1 MNVNVLV
8 FGQIADITGKES
20 LSITGVASTDEL
32 VQLLQQKYSGLKELK
47 YLVAV
52 NKKIIQQSTE
62 LKDNDTVALLPPFSG
77 G

>member
-8 FGQIADITGKES
+8 FGQIVDITGKES

-32 VQLLQQKYSGLKELK
+32 VQVLQQKYSGLKELK

-52 NKKIIQQSTE
+52 NKKIIRQTTE
-62 LKDNDTVALLPPFSG
+62 LKDGDTVALLPPFSG